1 MFSLSNVPR
10 SRAVFGCPVW
20 RLIKTHDQGFRR
32 SIMKRKLMTFQCIP
46 SIIGD
51 SIPMKE
57 IVFITY
63 VIVDGWTGIA
73 GDIEPGHGLGATR
86 LVTSRIQDMESGKL
100 IIHYGQLIGD
110 VSWIWRNSSNQ
121 RYSLM
126 LLAPRRPSFQHLLN
140 Y

>member
-86 LVTSRIQDMESGKL
+86 LVTRIQDMESGKL

>member
-1 MFSLSNVPR
+1 MYIWSFFVL
-10 SRAVFGCPVW
+10 GCPVW

-86 LVTSRIQDMESGKL
+86 LVTR
-100 IIHYGQLIGD
+100 
-110 VSWIWRNSSNQ
+110 IWRNSSNQ

>member
-1 MFSLSNVPR
+1 
-10 SRAVFGCPVW
+10 
-20 RLIKTHDQGFRR
+20 
-32 SIMKRKLMTFQCIP
+32 MKRKLMTFQCIP

-86 LVTSRIQDMESGKL
+86 LVTRQDFIFSM
-100 IIHYGQLIGD
+100 YGSAIFEQLETKTF
-110 VSWIWRNSSNQ
+110 
-121 RYSLM
+121 SLSIYYIR
-126 LLAPRRPSFQHLLN
+126 ADTYTQ
-140 Y
+140 